1 MQSDVVT
8 EEEGLAEDKCSYEN
22 LWRLD
27 YAREEEL
34 CVMCNGES
42 VSVCL
47 SCVFVLCV
55 CPVMSC
61 VFVLC
66 LYCTVK
72 PDKLTLL
79 KKIVETDYLEK
90 IK

>member
-1 MQSDVVT
+1 MFV
-8 EEEGLAEDKCSYEN
+8 
-22 LWRLD
+22 
-27 YAREEEL
+27 L
-34 CVMCNGES
+34 CVCP
-42 VSVCL
+42 VCL
-47 SCVFVLCV
+47 YCVFVLCV